1 VVETPMLFPGRL
13 SELPPAA
20 FARLAMLLDPHKPG
34 LAPISLA
41 VGDPNGAVPDF
52 VTEALARHAKEF
64 GQYPPINGSAD
75 WREAAAAWL
84 TTRFALAPG
93 SIDPDKNLL
102 PLNGTREGLFLALF
116 TVMPETK
123 AGKRPA
129 VLIPNPFYQC
139 YAAAA
144 LSAGGEPVFV
154 PATAATGFLPDY
166 ASLPRELLER
176 TAAVYICSPSNP
188 EGACADEQYWRT
200 LFALADRYDF
210 TVFADECYADIYLD
224 KPPVSALPARGA
236 PYARLLTFHSLSK
249 RSGLPGLRSGIVA
262 GEAKLIERFR
272 QFRNYAGPQV
282 PLPVI
287 AASAAAWRDEA
298 HVAANRAGY
307 QEKFRAAQRMLGN
320 RAGFR
325 VPEAGFFLWL
335 DVGNG
340 EEMAL
345 KLWREAG
352 VRTLPGAY
360 MGRDVTAGDPRSNPG
375 FSYLRVAL
383 VNDLSTII
391 AALERMTETMSR

>member
-1 VVETPMLFPGRL
+1 MLFPGRL
-13 SELPPAA
+13 SELPPSA
-20 FARLAMLLDPHKPG
+20 FAKLATLLDPVTPKLP
-34 LAPISLA
+34 PISLA
-41 VGDPNGAVPDF
+41 VGDPNGAVPAF
-52 VTEALARHAKEF
+52 VGEALVKHGKDF
-64 GQYPPINGSAD
+64 GIYPPINGSAE
-75 WREAAAAWL
+75 WREAAANWL
-84 TTRFALAPG
+84 STRFKLAAG

-123 AGKRPA
+123 AGQRPA

-166 ASLPRELLER
+166 ASLPPALLER

-188 EGACADEQYWRT
+188 EGACASAEYWRT
-200 LFALADRYDF
+200 LFALAERYDF
-210 TVFADECYADIYLD
+210 VVFADECYADIYLD
-224 KPPVSALPARGA
+224 TPPVSALPMRRA
-236 PYARLLTFHSLSK
+236 PYEKLLTFHSLSK

-262 GEAKLIERFR
+262 GDANMIERFR

-282 PLPVI
+282 PLPII

-298 HVAANRAGY
+298 HVIANRAGY
-307 QEKFRAAQRMLGN
+307 AQKFAAAQRLLGN

-325 VPEAGFFLWL
+325 TPEGGFFLWL

-340 EEMAL
+340 EETAL
-345 KLWREAG
+345 KLWRDAG
-352 VRTLPGAY
+352 VRVLPGAY
-360 MGRDVTAGDPRSNPG
+360 MGRESELRKSRTNPG
-375 FSYLRVAL
+375 FSYIRVAL
-383 VNDLSTII
+383 VNDLSTIM
-391 AALERMTETMSR
+391 AALERMIEVLPG